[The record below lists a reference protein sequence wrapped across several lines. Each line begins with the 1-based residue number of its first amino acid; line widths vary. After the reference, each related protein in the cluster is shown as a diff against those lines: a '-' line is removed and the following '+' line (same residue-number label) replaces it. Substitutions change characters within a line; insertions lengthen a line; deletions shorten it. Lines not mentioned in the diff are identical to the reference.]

1 MNILLLGLMLLLLA
15 YWGVAALG
23 KRFNLSRRQ
32 RRWLWIFAV
41 AVLLIVVLVATGR
54 VSWHALFA
62 PIGVV
67 FAFLLKSLPAL
78 LRFLPLWQI
87 LLGWLGRHPP
97 GGGGHQGGPQGGYQG
112 GQGGQSRP
120 PNRDAPMTRQQ
131 ALEILGLP
139 QDADQAAV
147 IQAHRDL
154 MRKIHP
160 DRGGSDYLAK
170 RINQAKDFLLKN

>member
-1 MNILLLGLMLLLLA
+1 MNILLLGLILLLLA

-32 RRWLWIFAV
+32 RRWLWVFVV
-41 AVLLIVVLVATGR
+41 AVLAIVVLVATGR

-62 PIGVV
+62 PIGVA
-67 FAFLLKSLPAL
+67 FAFLLKALPAL
-78 LRFLPLWQI
+78 FRLLPLWQ
-87 LLGWLGRHPP
+87 LFRHWR
-97 GGGGHQGGPQGGYQG
+97 GGGQQGEQQGGYQG

-120 PNRDAPMTRQQ
+120 PDRDSAPMTRQQ

-139 QDADQAAV
+139 SCADRAAV

-170 RINQAKDFLLKN
+170 RINQAKDFLLKDH